1 MIEARKDSKCK
12 AAFEAYAALR
22 RLQIA
27 EPKLAGNAYFTA
39 LVETAYARFRS
50 LYEAL

>member
-1 MIEARKDSKCK
+1 MIEARKDTQCRET
-12 AAFEAYAALR
+12 FEAYAALR

-27 EPKLAGNAYFTA
+27 EPKLAGNAHFQA
-39 LVETAYARFRS
+39 LVDTAYARFRA